1 MTQAELMN
9 AQQLKL
15 NEVQEQ
21 QEKLQSLQADLA
33 KLNAKVAKHEPLT
46 SEDTKFV
53 SSLGWLSALSV
64 TVAAV
69 AASM

>member
-1 MTQAELMN
+1 MSELLKK

-15 NEVQEQ
+15 NEIQEQ
-21 QEKLQSLQADLA
+21 QEKLKTLQADLA
-33 KLNAKVAKHEPLT
+33 KLNAKVANHEELSP
-46 SEDTKFV
+46 EDTKFIGG
-53 SSLGWLSALSV
+53 LGWLSALSV